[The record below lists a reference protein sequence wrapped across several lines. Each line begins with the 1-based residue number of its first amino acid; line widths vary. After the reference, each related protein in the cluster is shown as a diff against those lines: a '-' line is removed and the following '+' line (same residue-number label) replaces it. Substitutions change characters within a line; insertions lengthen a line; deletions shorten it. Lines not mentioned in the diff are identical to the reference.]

1 MMHHYKCIIYGSEDR
16 QCLLS
21 GIHYPHQDKS
31 LSFGFFSL
39 GQVKVHFITVK
50 ISIIRSAHALV
61 EPERPVRFDSGLW
74 DEEEENNCDIWQQ
87 TKQEY
92 RSTIGIKTRGFTIWA
107 MMLSLCRD
115 GCRLKSTM
123 SPSIRCL
130 STTSPSLSS
139 WAIFSRFPYFKN
151 LKEEGIIFA
160 GDPYL
165 HHWQGG
171 EKSSPF
177 NLRIAILDKIG
188 TRMNFRTIPY
198 KFPH

>member
-1 MMHHYKCIIYGSEDR
+1 MQPKTTPELLKWPPAIRWMNTNDASLPYKCIIYGSEDS
-16 QCLLS
+16 QCLLA

-50 ISIIRSAHALV
+50 VSIIRSAYALV

-87 TKQEY
+87 TKQQY

-151 LKEEGIIFA
+151 LKEDGIIFCWWSIFA
-160 GDPYL
+160 PLTG
-165 HHWQGG
+165 W
-171 EKSSPF
+171 
-177 NLRIAILDKIG
+177 RKIF
-188 TRMNFRTIPY
+188 TF
-198 KFPH
+198 